1 MGFGLDSYWLCGVI
15 WALKSDKKIS
25 GQSLT
30 YTPELTNCNLVSN
43 LDY

>member
-1 MGFGLDSYWLCGVI
+1 MGFGLDSYWLCGVM
-15 WALKSDKKIS
+15 WALASDKEAGS
-25 GQSLT
+25 SLT